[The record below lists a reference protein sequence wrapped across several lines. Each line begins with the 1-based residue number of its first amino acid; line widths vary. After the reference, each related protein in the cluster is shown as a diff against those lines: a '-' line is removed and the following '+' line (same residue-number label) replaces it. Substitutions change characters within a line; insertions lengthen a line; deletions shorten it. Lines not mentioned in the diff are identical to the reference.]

1 MRELPIFPLEVVLF
15 PRQVLPLHIFEQR
28 YRIMIR
34 SCIENSEPFGVVLT
48 SHQLSDAV
56 YGIGTTARIVEVE
69 NLPDGRMNIVTI
81 GEQRFK
87 ILNVRVSEHGYLIAQ
102 VLDAPLEVGSPDEE
116 SLARS
121 LRKFVRRYIELL
133 TKTKRIRLERV
144 EVPTAP
150 MDLALFTA
158 VILQASLEDKQL
170 LLAQDR
176 LSDLLFAERAYLE
189 YEFQLIR
196 VVESAVRPPEGIAS
210 FSVN

>member
-34 SCIENSEPFGVVLT
+34 SCIETGEPFGVVLT
-48 SHQLSDAV
+48 SNQLSDAV
-56 YGIGTTARIVEVE
+56 YGIGTTARVVEVE
-69 NLPDGRMNIVTI
+69 HLPDGRMNIVTI

-87 ILNVRVSEHGYLIAQ
+87 ILNARVSEHGYLVAD
-102 VLDAPLEVGSPDEE
+102 VLDAPLEVGSPDEA

-121 LRKFVRRYIELL
+121 LRRLVRRYIELL
-133 TKTKRIRLERV
+133 TRTKRIRLERV

-158 VILQASLEDKQL
+158 VILQASLEDKQM

-176 LSDLLFAERAYLE
+176 LSDLLFAEREFLN

-196 VVESAVRPPEGIAS
+196 VVESAVRPPEGVAS